1 MLTFVVVY
9 QNLVPLSL
17 YVNLEATRLV
27 QAKMMEVSMTLL
39 FFKLPSP
46 SEKKKEKKKKKPLFP
61 SQSSNSFFPT
71 SQADW
76 RMFDK
81 TRNRS
86 VIARSTNLMEEL
98 GQIDYIFSDKT
109 GTLTR
114 NEMVFRVCSVG
125 GETFGEIP
133 DLKQAGEF
141 DEEEYFQH
149 VVEGDEGLAE
159 MEEMR
164 KTKVEAEPFDDR
176 VFDFLGPGKSGEE
189 QKKVMNAGEYNDND
203 VIEAEEVGYRGGKG
217 QNEIA
222 NMFLSMA
229 ICNSVVP
236 AEMDGKLVYQSSSP
250 DETALVIGAKKANY
264 TLISRS
270 VDDCVVN
277 VFGEEKTFE
286 TLAVNEFTSE
296 RKRMS
301 VLVRMPDGTIQL
313 FLKGA
318 DDAVFERCTSGKDGA
333 AQSTDQF
340 AEGGLRT
347 LVFAQREISE
357 AEFNDWAENHWNPAR
372 LATDNRKQAILECGN
387 MLERDMRVVG
397 TTGIEDRLQDDVPRT
412 IDDLIKAN
420 IRVWVL
426 TGDKGQTAINIAEA
440 CCLIKPS
447 YELLRIKAE
456 SDDDLE
462 GVQNA
467 IIEGTQTAESR
478 DTALVIDGRA
488 LAHALELGMED
499 DLVAL
504 TKSCQSVICC
514 RSTPVQKQQMVALMK
529 DKLSIR
535 TLAIGD
541 GANDVAMIQS
551 AHVGVGVMGNEG
563 MQAVMSSDF
572 VIGQFRFLRRLLLLH
587 GRWNYMRIGYMV
599 CYVVYKNV
607 VLTLIP
613 FWFAFFSMW
622 SGEVF
627 LFSFFFFFFF
637 LFCCFCSPFLLL
649 THLLFRSTL
658 TPGFVPC
665 GISCLPLRLSLFTVF
680 WSKISLRKWS

>member
-1 MLTFVVVY
+1 
-9 QNLVPLSL
+9 
-17 YVNLEATRLV
+17 
-27 QAKMMEVSMTLL
+27 
-39 FFKLPSP
+39 
-46 SEKKKEKKKKKPLFP
+46 
-61 SQSSNSFFPT
+61 
-71 SQADW
+71 
-76 RMFDK
+76 MFDK

-125 GETFGEIP
+125 GEQFGEIP

-141 DEEEYFQH
+141 DEEEYFSH

-164 KTKVEAEPFDDR
+164 KTKMEAEPFDDR
-176 VFDFLGPGKSGEE
+176 VFDFLGPEKKSS
-189 QKKVMNAGEYNDND
+189 KKQPKDGEYNDNE
-203 VIEAEEVGYRGGKG
+203 VVEVEEAGYLAKG
-217 QNEIA
+217 NNEIA
-222 NMFLSMA
+222 NLFLSMA

-236 AEMDGKLVYQSSSP
+236 AEMSGKIVYQSSSP

-264 TLISRS
+264 TLVSRS
-270 VDDCVVN
+270 VDDCVVD
-277 VFGEEKTFE
+277 VFGDEQTFE

-301 VLVRMPDGTIQL
+301 VVVRMPDGTIQL

-318 DDAVFERCTSGKDGA
+318 DDAVFERCSSGKDGA

-347 LVFAQREISE
+347 LVFAQKEIPE

-372 LATDNRKQAILECGN
+372 LATENRKQAMLACAE
-387 MLERDMRVVG
+387 MLEKDMRVVG

-412 IDDLIKAN
+412 IDDLMKAN
-420 IRVWVL
+420 IKVWVL

-447 YELLRIKAE
+447 YDLLRIKAE
-456 SDDDLE
+456 DEKELE

-467 IIEGTQTAESR
+467 ILEGIQSAEAR
-478 DTALVIDGRA
+478 ETALVIDGRA

-504 TKSCQSVICC
+504 TSACQSVVCC

-529 DKLSIR
+529 EKLNIR

-607 VLTLIP
+607 ILTLIP

-627 LFSFFFFFFF
+627 FFFF
-637 LFCCFCSPFLLL
+637 LLFFSFLPFS
-649 THLLFRSTL
+649 FFSA
-658 TPGFVPC
+658 
-665 GISCLPLRLSLFTVF
+665 LS
-680 WSKISLRKWS
+680 